1 MGMKKRK
8 RSFFLGLLLGLM
20 GILFISHSLLAWSQ
34 SAAPTKRPALNE
46 FGAKTCIPCIQ
57 MKQVMAELTTSHGDR
72 VEFRMVYAD
81 EERDLFRQYKIM
93 LIPTQVFFNAEGKEV
108 DRHIGPLTKEEV
120 LQKLKELRLIN

>member
-1 MGMKKRK
+1 MSMKL
-8 RSFFLGLLLGLM
+8 RSFFLGLLLCLM
-20 GILFISHSLLAWSQ
+20 GILSVSQSQPVWSQ
-34 SAAPTKRPALNE
+34 SAAPQKRPALYE

-57 MKQVMAELTTSHGDR
+57 MKQVMAELKTSHGDK

-93 LIPTQVFFNAEGKEV
+93 LIPTQVFFNSESQEV

-120 LQKLKELRLIN
+120 LQKLKDLKLIN